1 MLAFVVPAGDY
12 EKEAALL
19 TELESRGE
27 IDHAVGL
34 ANTEAMDGYML
45 ADKLTPRQF
54 SELAGLDYEMA
65 QVVYA
70 AEQGDYGK
78 LMGNIASYKVPLI
91 DMFLFVCEQADAGI
105 IQLDAEQMSMRS
117 DAQTQ
122 MRSAK
127 AQLQGSDYSRMLL
140 YLTLPVSGDETY
152 AFIDTVRTRAQSY
165 YPDGNVYVAG
175 DSTNEY
181 DFQKSF
187 ARDNTVVSIVSI
199 LIVLVVLFT
208 FLSAGMP
215 VLLILVIQG
224 GIWINFSIPA
234 VLNQP
239 LFFMSYLVVSS
250 IQMGANIDY
259 AIVIASRYQELKN
272 TMSHRDAMIET
283 LNFAFP
289 TVITSGT
296 ILAVAG
302 TLIGQ
307 MTSEAAI
314 VGIGQSLG
322 RGTIISMLFVLFVL
336 PQILLLGGGL
346 ADKTSISMPTAARTH
361 QSRERVF
368 VVGLVTGEISGTVSG
383 LARASVDGNVNL
395 RVISGRIAD
404 GAAVSIPI
412 FLGDFDGQG
421 HKITGLCLTESCS
434 EYGLFSRVESG
445 ASVRN
450 LTVEGEAIPAGTQT
464 DVGGIVG
471 QMVADITLRFSN
483 GGLDELQTELN
494 ALQSLINRTLD
505 DAQSDDAQS
514 ASDSVTGGVTRIAA
528 CADAAQSSA
537 AGPAIGLR
545 AVCRRS
551 RHACRVAALGGH
563 CGGAH
568 GHRRRDNARY
578 PQKMRKSRQT
588 RAINKPGRCA
598 YGKAA
603 GLYFSKRTSPFW
615 MSLYAS
621 DLVLYQRSHRV
632 GELVK
637 RADAGKIAAID
648 RVRRGQIRVLTREH
662 ADDGDAAPRQA
673 AYLDGSVLDGA
684 SFRIVDELAV
694 LLHLRDVVRLR
705 VREEDEQL
713 VLTGRIVHPTAQ
725 RAQRQPVAVAAGGE
739 IVEDFLVAVGFVVV
753 AVARH
758 DGVAADGAER
768 RHAHGDMAP
777 RERLGDHVPLR
788 GHARLPFLLRGG
800 AVEQDVD
807 RQLTGVGLLHPRED
821 LLVAQVDPA
830 PDAPAV
836 ERTAGRAD
844 GLRLQIR
851 EHRIPDPRRETQDA
865 LTVSLRVRGVGVAVE
880 LHPRKRLLAPGVGEA
895 ADARIPGVLA
905 AGEVQVA
912 ELVRVGAELV
922 LEVRRLAGVEQ
933 RLAEVILHK
942 LADRRLRLRKA
953 LVAQTALDRGR
964 GPGVV
969 AGHGVLAVAAAE
981 AADGWLA
988 AGDSAEEAAQKR
1000 RARPGYALPGRK
1012 VIVLSQKGQQALRQ
1026 LLPAQIARKLQ
1037 LVEHVPLPRHEVH
1050 LLAQHAAKVH
1060 LLEQNRQ
1067 LLRRN
1072 GAAARDDLARV
1083 PPPQGRQRRTV
1094 RRLALIDRVFQPQPE
1109 QLFIDFLMIR
1119 IADGVKER
1127 VDCLSAIA
1135 PARRADDAV
1144 PVEVGAAVRVED
1156 LQRRLKAVFPRG
1168 VPDDVA
1174 RAAFFSVRNV
1184 HPSNTSP
1191 QPISSGKRA

>member
-1 MLAFVVPAGDY
+1 MVPDVNEEIPVPAFEYFVETTRAFLNMAQNDTFTMPNILAFVVPAGDY
-12 EKEAALL
+12 EKETALL

-91 DMFLFVCEQADAGI
+91 DMFLFVCEQTDAGI
-105 IQLDAEQMSMRS
+105 IQLDAEQMSMLS

-152 AFIDTVRTRAQSY
+152 AFIDTVRTLAQSY

-224 GIWINFSIPA
+224 SIWINFSLPA

-250 IQMGANIDY
+250 IQIGANVNY

-346 ADKTSISMPTAARTH
+346 ADKASISMPTAARTH

-368 VVGLVTGEISGTVSG
+368 VVGLVTGEISGTASG
-383 LARASVDGNVNL
+383 LVRASVDGNVNL

-404 GAAVSIPI
+404 GAAASIPI

-434 EYGLFSRVESG
+434 EYDLFSRVESG

-450 LTVEGEAIPAGTQT
+450 LTVEGEVIPAGTQT

-471 QMVADITLRFSN
+471 QMVADITLCFSS
-483 GGLDELQTELN
+483 GGLDELQTKLN

-505 DAQSDDAQS
+505 TAQ
-514 ASDSVTGGVTRIAA
+514 
-528 CADAAQSSA
+528 
-537 AGPAIGLR
+537 LR
-545 AVCRRS
+545 ADIG
-551 RHACRVAALGGH
+551 AL
-563 CGGAH
+563 
-568 GHRRRDNARY
+568 
-578 PQKMRKSRQT
+578 
-588 RAINKPGRCA
+588 
-598 YGKAA
+598 
-603 GLYFSKRTSPFW
+603 
-615 MSLYAS
+615 
-621 DLVLYQRSHRV
+621 
-632 GELVK
+632 
-637 RADAGKIAAID
+637 
-648 RVRRGQIRVLTREH
+648 
-662 ADDGDAAPRQA
+662 QA
-673 AYLDGSVLDGA
+673 ADGVP
-684 SFRIVDELAV
+684 EE
-694 LLHLRDVVRLR
+694 LLHLTLR
-705 VREEDEQL
+705 FAARGK
-713 VLTGRIVHPTAQ
+713 VLKRQAFGYGDSFTAD
-725 RAQRQPVAVAAGGE
+725 
-739 IVEDFLVAVGFVVV
+739 DFPEAPKK
-753 AVARH
+753 
-758 DGVAADGAER
+758 DGCYADWNVT
-768 RHAHGDMAP
+768 D
-777 RERLGDHVPLR
+777 LSDLR
-788 GHARLPFLLRGG
+788 FDTT
-800 AVEQDVD
+800 V
-807 RQLTGVGLLHPRED
+807 
-821 LLVAQVDPA
+821 
-830 PDAPAV
+830 
-836 ERTAGRAD
+836 TA
-844 GLRLQIR
+844 
-851 EHRIPDPRRETQDA
+851 
-865 LTVSLRVRGVGVAVE
+865 
-880 LHPRKRLLAPGVGEA
+880 
-895 ADARIPGVLA
+895 
-905 AGEVQVA
+905 
-912 ELVRVGAELV
+912 
-922 LEVRRLAGVEQ
+922 
-933 RLAEVILHK
+933 
-942 LADRRLRLRKA
+942 
-953 LVAQTALDRGR
+953 
-964 GPGVV
+964 
-969 AGHGVLAVAAAE
+969 
-981 AADGWLA
+981 LA
-988 AGDSAEEAAQKR
+988 AGDTEDGRPALLAEGLFRTGDTLQAVQADTADAPRGAAGVWTLTLPADGEESHTIRWHVPADGGWKKAQTSTVGSYLCFALPSDSAQFAVVPAMHAAWQLWAAIAAALTVIAAVITLVIRKR
-1000 RARPGYALPGRK
+1000 RAK
-1012 VIVLSQKGQQALRQ
+1012 
-1026 LLPAQIARKLQ
+1026 
-1037 LVEHVPLPRHEVH
+1037 
-1050 LLAQHAAKVH
+1050 AAK
-1060 LLEQNRQ
+1060 
-1067 LLRRN
+1067 
-1072 GAAARDDLARV
+1072 
-1083 PPPQGRQRRTV
+1083 
-1094 RRLALIDRVFQPQPE
+1094 
-1109 QLFIDFLMIR
+1109 
-1119 IADGVKER
+1119 
-1127 VDCLSAIA
+1127 
-1135 PARRADDAV
+1135 RA
-1144 PVEVGAAVRVED
+1144 
-1156 LQRRLKAVFPRG
+1156 Q
-1168 VPDDVA
+1168 
-1174 RAAFFSVRNV
+1174 
-1184 HPSNTSP
+1184 
-1191 QPISSGKRA
+1191 

>member
-1 MLAFVVPAGDY
+1 MVPDVNEEIPVPAFEYFVETTRAFLNMAQNDTFTMPNILAFVVPAGDY
-12 EKEAALL
+12 EKETALL

-91 DMFLFVCEQADAGI
+91 DMFLFVCEQTDAGI
-105 IQLDAEQMSMRS
+105 IQLDAEQMSMLS

-152 AFIDTVRTRAQSY
+152 AFIDTVRTLAQSY

-224 GIWINFSIPA
+224 SIWINFSLPA

-250 IQMGANIDY
+250 IQIGANVNY

-346 ADKTSISMPTAARTH
+346 ADKASISMPTAARTH

-368 VVGLVTGEISGTVSG
+368 VVGLVTGEISGTASG
-383 LARASVDGNVNL
+383 LVRASVDGNVNL

-404 GAAVSIPI
+404 GAAASIPI

-434 EYGLFSRVESG
+434 EYDLFSRVESG

-450 LTVEGEAIPAGTQT
+450 LTVEGEVIPAGTQT

-471 QMVADITLRFSN
+471 QMVADITLCFSS
-483 GGLDELQTELN
+483 GGLDELQTKLN

-505 DAQSDDAQS
+505 TAQ
-514 ASDSVTGGVTRIAA
+514 
-528 CADAAQSSA
+528 
-537 AGPAIGLR
+537 LR
-545 AVCRRS
+545 ADIG
-551 RHACRVAALGGH
+551 ALQVA
-563 CGGAH
+563 
-568 GHRRRDNARY
+568 
-578 PQKMRKSRQT
+578 
-588 RAINKPGRCA
+588 
-598 YGKAA
+598 
-603 GLYFSKRTSPFW
+603 
-615 MSLYAS
+615 
-621 DLVLYQRSHRV
+621 
-632 GELVK
+632 
-637 RADAGKIAAID
+637 
-648 RVRRGQIRVLTREH
+648 
-662 ADDGDAAPRQA
+662 DGVP
-673 AYLDGSVLDGA
+673 
-684 SFRIVDELAV
+684 EE
-694 LLHLRDVVRLR
+694 LLHLTLR
-705 VREEDEQL
+705 
-713 VLTGRIVHPTAQ
+713 
-725 RAQRQPVAVAAGGE
+725 
-739 IVEDFLVAVGFVVV
+739 F
-753 AVARH
+753 VARGKVLKWQAFGYGDSFTADDFPEAPKK
-758 DGVAADGAER
+758 DGCYADWNVT
-768 RHAHGDMAP
+768 D
-777 RERLGDHVPLR
+777 LSDLR
-788 GHARLPFLLRGG
+788 FDTTVT
-800 AVEQDVD
+800 AVYRPYV
-807 RQLTGVGLLHPRED
+807 
-821 LLVAQVDPA
+821 
-830 PDAPAV
+830 
-836 ERTAGRAD
+836 TA
-844 GLRLQIR
+844 
-851 EHRIPDPRRETQDA
+851 
-865 LTVSLRVRGVGVAVE
+865 
-880 LHPRKRLLAPGVGEA
+880 
-895 ADARIPGVLA
+895 
-905 AGEVQVA
+905 
-912 ELVRVGAELV
+912 
-922 LEVRRLAGVEQ
+922 
-933 RLAEVILHK
+933 
-942 LADRRLRLRKA
+942 
-953 LVAQTALDRGR
+953 
-964 GPGVV
+964 
-969 AGHGVLAVAAAE
+969 
-981 AADGWLA
+981 LA
-988 AGDSAEEAAQKR
+988 AGDTADGEESHTIRWHVPADGGWKKAQTSTVGSYLCFALPSDSAQFAVVPAMHAAWQLWAAIAAALTAIAAVITLVIRKR
-1000 RARPGYALPGRK
+1000 RAK
-1012 VIVLSQKGQQALRQ
+1012 
-1026 LLPAQIARKLQ
+1026 
-1037 LVEHVPLPRHEVH
+1037 
-1050 LLAQHAAKVH
+1050 AAKCA
-1060 LLEQNRQ
+1060 Q
-1067 LLRRN
+1067 
-1072 GAAARDDLARV
+1072 
-1083 PPPQGRQRRTV
+1083 
-1094 RRLALIDRVFQPQPE
+1094 
-1109 QLFIDFLMIR
+1109 
-1119 IADGVKER
+1119 
-1127 VDCLSAIA
+1127 
-1135 PARRADDAV
+1135 
-1144 PVEVGAAVRVED
+1144 
-1156 LQRRLKAVFPRG
+1156 
-1168 VPDDVA
+1168 
-1174 RAAFFSVRNV
+1174 
-1184 HPSNTSP
+1184 
-1191 QPISSGKRA
+1191 

>member
-1 MLAFVVPAGDY
+1 MIYQQKVDFQAHYLPKVYYDFLEEEGLYCPDGFPAPEWDEAWQQEAMTELCISYALLSISSPSVFTDNKFRSRELARKINEEGAQIVSHAPGNLGFLATLLLPLVHSSIFEARCCLDELHADGVGLMANYGGVYLGDRRLDELMAELDGRGALAVMHPTQPAVMVPDVNEEIPVPVFEYFVETTRAFLNMAQNDTFTTPNMLAFVVPAGDY

-27 IDHAVGL
+27 IDHAVSL
-34 ANTEAMDGYML
+34 ANTEAMDGCML

-91 DMFLFVCEQADAGI
+91 D
-105 IQLDAEQMSMRS
+105 
-117 DAQTQ
+117 
-122 MRSAK
+122 
-127 AQLQGSDYSRMLL
+127 
-140 YLTLPVSGDETY
+140 
-152 AFIDTVRTRAQSY
+152 TVRTLAQSY

-224 GIWINFSIPA
+224 SIWINFSIPA

-239 LFFMSYLVVSS
+239 LFFMSYLAVSS

-322 RGTIISMLFVLFVL
+322 RGTIISMLFVL

-383 LARASVDGNVNL
+383 LVRASVDGNVNL

-421 HKITGLCLTESCS
+421 HKITGLRLTENCS

-471 QMVADITLRFSN
+471 QMVPDITLRFSS

-505 DAQSDDAQS
+505 EAQS
-514 ASDSVTGGVTRIAA
+514 ASDSVTGAAGVWTLTLPADGEESHTIRWHVPADGGWKKAQTSTVGSYLCFALPSDSAQFAVVPAMHAAWQLWAAIAA
-528 CADAAQSSA
+528 
-537 AGPAIGLR
+537 
-545 AVCRRS
+545 
-551 RHACRVAALGGH
+551 ALT
-563 CGGAH
+563 A
-568 GHRRRDNARY
+568 
-578 PQKMRKSRQT
+578 
-588 RAINKPGRCA
+588 
-598 YGKAA
+598 
-603 GLYFSKRTSPFW
+603 
-615 MSLYAS
+615 
-621 DLVLYQRSHRV
+621 
-632 GELVK
+632 
-637 RADAGKIAAID
+637 IAAVITL
-648 RVRRGQIRVLTREH
+648 VIR
-662 ADDGDAAPRQA
+662 
-673 AYLDGSVLDGA
+673 
-684 SFRIVDELAV
+684 
-694 LLHLRDVVRLR
+694 
-705 VREEDEQL
+705 
-713 VLTGRIVHPTAQ
+713 
-725 RAQRQPVAVAAGGE
+725 
-739 IVEDFLVAVGFVVV
+739 
-753 AVARH
+753 
-758 DGVAADGAER
+758 
-768 RHAHGDMAP
+768 
-777 RERLGDHVPLR
+777 
-788 GHARLPFLLRGG
+788 
-800 AVEQDVD
+800 
-807 RQLTGVGLLHPRED
+807 
-821 LLVAQVDPA
+821 
-830 PDAPAV
+830 
-836 ERTAGRAD
+836 
-844 GLRLQIR
+844 
-851 EHRIPDPRRETQDA
+851 
-865 LTVSLRVRGVGVAVE
+865 
-880 LHPRKRLLAPGVGEA
+880 
-895 ADARIPGVLA
+895 
-905 AGEVQVA
+905 
-912 ELVRVGAELV
+912 
-922 LEVRRLAGVEQ
+922 
-933 RLAEVILHK
+933 
-942 LADRRLRLRKA
+942 
-953 LVAQTALDRGR
+953 
-964 GPGVV
+964 
-969 AGHGVLAVAAAE
+969 
-981 AADGWLA
+981 
-988 AGDSAEEAAQKR
+988 KR
-1000 RARPGYALPGRK
+1000 RAK
-1012 VIVLSQKGQQALRQ
+1012 
-1026 LLPAQIARKLQ
+1026 
-1037 LVEHVPLPRHEVH
+1037 
-1050 LLAQHAAKVH
+1050 AAK
-1060 LLEQNRQ
+1060 
-1067 LLRRN
+1067 
-1072 GAAARDDLARV
+1072 
-1083 PPPQGRQRRTV
+1083 
-1094 RRLALIDRVFQPQPE
+1094 
-1109 QLFIDFLMIR
+1109 
-1119 IADGVKER
+1119 
-1127 VDCLSAIA
+1127 
-1135 PARRADDAV
+1135 RA
-1144 PVEVGAAVRVED
+1144 
-1156 LQRRLKAVFPRG
+1156 Q
-1168 VPDDVA
+1168 
-1174 RAAFFSVRNV
+1174 
-1184 HPSNTSP
+1184 
-1191 QPISSGKRA
+1191 